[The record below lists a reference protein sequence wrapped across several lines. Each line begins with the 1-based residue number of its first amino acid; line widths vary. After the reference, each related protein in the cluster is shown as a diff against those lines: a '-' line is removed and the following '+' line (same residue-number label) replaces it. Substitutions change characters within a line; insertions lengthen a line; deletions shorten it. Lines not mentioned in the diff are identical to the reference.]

1 MENHKTEKQENS
13 DAIALRSGDD
23 FSGILQPSGAVA
35 PSVPWSGAVRPVKWS
50 WACRHVDREDWER
63 KYTLLSESGLPRAA
77 DVVLA
82 SVEKIGHHRY
92 LETDKAR
99 RLRLYRG
106 DLLLCAFGN
115 RYATEVWEGR
125 VLEPTRKNKLHL
137 LSGSG
142 MVGTVVS
149 RHKDIEPPTA
159 VSLVGYLT
167 DSRGSRVNLRDLCHA
182 FHPEQPSEQA
192 ANVIVVAGT
201 GMSTGKTT
209 VMRRILHELVL
220 RGFRVAGCKLTGT
233 ASPRDLYEMRST
245 GALLATDFSDYGF
258 PSTYGA
264 AIPEL
269 TALFD
274 CMVEASS
281 RLQSDIIVMEI
292 ADGFLQRETRMLLD
306 SEDFRRR
313 VRGVIVAAP
322 CPGSAL
328 CATDY
333 IEKAGLDV
341 WAVSGL
347 ITNSPL
353 FMQEFSSRSSVRVAS
368 SRTGK
373 DLADLVMEKLA
384 IRKPKGCRQ
393 RAVRTAP

>member
-1 MENHKTEKQENS
+1 MKQKTEQQKT
-13 DAIALRSGDD
+13 SGC
-23 FSGILQPSGAVA
+23 SGIS
-35 PSVPWSGAVRPVKWS
+35 RPVKWS
-50 WACRHVDREDWER
+50 WVSRHVDQEDWER
-63 KYTLLSESGLPRAA
+63 KYSLLLEGGPPRPA
-77 DVVLA
+77 DVILA
-82 SVEKIGHHRY
+82 SVETIGHHRY

-99 RLRLYRG
+99 RLRLYKG
-106 DLLLCAFGN
+106 DLLLCVFGN
-115 RYATEVWEGR
+115 RYATDVWEGR
-125 VLEPTRKNKLHL
+125 VLEPNRKNKLHL

-142 MVGTVVS
+142 MVGTVVT

-167 DSRGSRVNLRDLCHA
+167 DSGGSRINLRDLCRGPQ
-182 FHPEQPSEQA
+182 PEQAPS

-220 RGFRVAGCKLTGT
+220 RGIRVAGCKLTGT
-233 ASPRDLYEMRST
+233 ASPRDLCEMRAT

-274 CMVEASS
+274 GMVGACS
-281 RLQSDIIVMEI
+281 RLQTDIVVMEI

-333 IEKAGLDV
+333 IQTSGLDV

-353 FMQEFSSRSSVRVAS
+353 FMQEFSSRSSVPVAS

-373 DLADLVMEKLA
+373 DLADVVMEKLG
-384 IRKPKGCRQ
+384 IVKP
-393 RAVRTAP
+393 

>member
-1 MENHKTEKQENS
+1 MEKHKTEERENS
-13 DAIALRSGDD
+13 SGT
-23 FSGILQPSGAVA
+23 
-35 PSVPWSGAVRPVKWS
+35 VRPVKWS
-50 WACRHVDREDWER
+50 WACRHVDQDDWER
-63 KYTLLSESGLPRAA
+63 KYSLLSESGLPRAA

-99 RLRLYRG
+99 RLRLYKG

-149 RHKDIEPPTA
+149 RHKEIEPPTA
-159 VSLVGYLT
+159 MSLVGYLT

-182 FHPEQPSEQA
+182 FQPEQA

-209 VMRRILHELVL
+209 VMRRILHELVV

-233 ASPRDLYEMRST
+233 ASPRDLFEMRST

-274 CMVEASS
+274 CMVEASN

-333 IEKAGLDV
+333 IEKAGLEV

-353 FMQEFSSRSSVRVAS
+353 FMQEFSSRSSVRIAS

-373 DLADLVMEKLA
+373 DLADLVMEKLD
-384 IRKPKGCRQ
+384 IRKPKGRRSK
-393 RAVRTAP
+393 RAVSMES